1 MLPVAVQ
8 DPLPG
13 SYSSAEASGGL
24 RLALLLPRPPATST
38 LPSGSSVAVWDWRGM
53 GMLPVA
59 VQDPLLG
66 SYSSAEA
73 SVGPPPPMSPPGSA
87 VPPAT
92 STLPSGSSV
101 AVWNMR
107 GVTMLPVAVQDP
119 LLGSYSSA
127 EASALLLPVTLL
139 LPVPPATSTLP
150 SGSSVAVWDWRGVGM
165 LPVAVQDPLFGSYSS
180 AEARTPCGSLVAW
193 TPPATSTLPS
203 DSSVAVSWKR
213 SSIIPPVA
221 VHAGAPADGLAGLP
235 GLELAPGVGLG
246 LPTAGWLGLELAAGV
261 GLGPP
266 TAGWP
271 RWTR

>member
-8 DPLPG
+8 NPLPG

-139 LPVPPATSTLP
+139 LSVPPATRTLP
-150 SGSSVAVWDWRGVGM
+150 SGSSVAVWNWRGVGM

-180 AEARTPCGSLVAW
+180 AEASGGL
-193 TPPATSTLPS
+193 PPPVSPPGTAVPPTTSTLPS
-203 DSSVAVSWKR
+203 GSSVAVWNMR
-213 SSIIPPVA
+213 GVTMFPVA
-221 VHAGAPADGLAGLP
+221 VQDPLLGSYSSAEASALLLP
-235 GLELAPGVGLG
+235 VGL
-246 LPTAGWLGLELAAGV
+246 WLS
-261 GLGPP
+261 
-266 TAGWP
+266 
-271 RWTR
+271 

>member
-13 SYSSAEASGGL
+13 SYSAAEASGGL
-24 RLALLLPRPPATST
+24 RLALLLP
-38 LPSGSSVAVWDWRGM
+38 
-53 GMLPVA
+53 
-59 VQDPLLG
+59 
-66 SYSSAEA
+66 E
-73 SVGPPPPMSPPGSA
+73 
-87 VPPAT
+87 PPAT

-107 GVTMLPVAVQDP
+107 GVGMLPVAVQDP
-119 LLGSYSSA
+119 LFGSYSSA
-127 EASALLLPVTLL
+127 EASGGLPPPVSPPGTLL
-139 LPVPPATSTLP
+139 LTVPPATSTLP
-150 SGSSVAVWDWRGVGM
+150 SVSSVAVWNWRGVTM
-165 LPVAVQDPLFGSYSS
+165 LPVTVQDPLFGSYSS

-193 TPPATSTLPS
+193 TPPATSTLPP

-246 LPTAGWLGLELAAGV
+246 LPTAGWLGLELTPGV